1 MCESS
6 NLLLSPSLAHQRG
19 HAWIID
25 READTGEEGGVGGGS
40 TVKIREMDGWD
51 KQDRQEVTNYEVR
64 TRKRSNVDGM
74 SMQIQ

>member
-40 TVKIREMDGWD
+40 TVKIREMDG
-51 KQDRQEVTNYEVR
+51 
-64 TRKRSNVDGM
+64 
-74 SMQIQ
+74 

>member
-25 READTGEEGGVGGGS
+25 READTGEEGGGGWRLNCQDKGN
-40 TVKIREMDGWD
+40 GWD
-51 KQDRQEVTNYEVR
+51 KHDKQEVTNYEVR
-64 TRKRSNVDGM
+64 TRKRSKVDGM